1 MGRCSNTIHDGINQ
15 ILQLL
20 DPAFSKV
27 LMLVMWLA
35 LPNIDA
41 ASLQDSLDL
50 VTNFHLGLVTN
61 ELSGSSPK
69 SRSGPPEC

>member
-1 MGRCSNTIHDGINQ
+1 MVHDGVNQ

-41 ASLQDSLDL
+41 VSLQDSLDL
-50 VTNFHLGLVTN
+50 VTNFHLG
-61 ELSGSSPK
+61 SIADDK
-69 SRSGPPEC
+69 K